1 MRATACMIAWAP
13 PQAPV
18 SFWRRRLGSYHSQ
31 PLLGGR
37 KKPKNATRG
46 TATATQLSSKS
57 LTVLFCFRQL
67 RFVVVALSR
76 SSRWQNWAC
85 GRQDFL
91 SRHRRGT
98 LCYDLLQSS
107 NRERGCCPGRH
118 SLRFTIYRLGGGCRY
133 CPHSHDGL
141 PRQRWPVRTCHA
153 SWTKSSTLNRTLPPS
168 ACIYPGIY
176 PYPEL
181 L

>member
-1 MRATACMIAWAP
+1 MIAWEP

-37 KKPKNATRG
+37 KKPKNATHG

-67 RFVVVALSR
+67 RLVVVALSR

-107 NRERGCCPGRH
+107 NRERGCCPGCH
-118 SLRFTIYRLGGGCRY
+118 SLRFDSVVVIVDNAHTATDCLGDVG
-133 CPHSHDGL
+133 
-141 PRQRWPVRTCHA
+141 PVRTCHT
-153 SWTKSSTLNRTLPPS
+153 SWMKSSTSNRTPPPEGVYLP
-168 ACIYPGIY
+168 G
-176 PYPEL
+176 
-181 L
+181 